1 MLAASDPERPVPT
14 CPGWTVQDLASHLG
28 SVHRWAEQLVRE
40 RAQQRIPWS
49 DRGYDR
55 WPANPSWIVDGGTSL
70 LAALRST
77 DPDIGMWS
85 WGADQHVRFWSRRQL
100 HETVIHRVDLELAMD
115 REPAGSQA
123 VAADGIDE
131 FLVNLLSARPFSP
144 GVGELVGEGSR
155 LAFTEVDG
163 NGRWLVALEEGGIS
177 LPNDHGPV
185 DVELAR
191 SAWSCCS
198 SSTADERSTEP
209 MSPWWATGTCWPSG
223 WSTPPCCRSGARGP
237 SVTVCPFDPPGSPPE
252 APAGGY
258 RPVRSR
264 SVQPGQ
270 QQGRR

>member
-1 MLAASDPERPVPT
+1 VDHLACCDALEAEITEVATVLAASDPERPVPT
-14 CPGWTVQDLASHLG
+14 CPGWTVPDLASHLG

-49 DRGYDR
+49 DRGDDR

-115 REPAGSQA
+115 REPAGRQA

-131 FLVNLLSARPFSP
+131 FLVNLPSARPFSP

-177 LPNDHGPV
+177 LPNDDGPV
-185 DVELAR
+185 DVELAG
-191 SAWSCCS
+191 SAWELLLVLYRRR
-198 SSTADERSTEP
+198 TLHRADV
-209 MSPWWATGTCWPSG
+209 
-223 WSTPPCCRSGARGP
+223 
-237 SVTVCPFDPPGSPPE
+237 SVVGDRDLLAFWLEHS
-252 APAGGY
+252 ALL
-258 RPVRSR
+258 
-264 SVQPGQ
+264 
-270 QQGRR
+270 